1 MTSLAELESKCS
13 LVRKWYSDLFEKG
26 NPGGDTSLTFKESKL
41 FNSMERFHRLSHTK

>member
-1 MTSLAELESKCS
+1 MTSLPELESKCS